1 MRYDGIELN
10 LEGRHAERTPDPRF
24 PLLCLPYR
32 SFVSSTTK
40 DNKERAWDRHG
51 PNVTQPPP
59 IHVFLHNV
67 VPEAITTAT
76 TYMYAD
82 DTTLYCIGDSIDAVI
97 SELNKALEELLY
109 WCKTNS
115 LVPHPKK
122 CEAMILHR
130 GRFTGPLKELT
141 LAQHTIKW
149 VTHSRLLGV
158 SIDDQ
163 LNWSLH
169 VSVVKKGF
177 VDKLNLLKRF
187 FQRICY

>member
-1 MRYDGIELN
+1 MLMI
-10 LEGRHAERTPDPRF
+10 
-24 PLLCLPYR
+24 LPYIAL
-32 SFVSSTTK
+32 V
-40 DNKERAWDRHG
+40 
-51 PNVTQPPP
+51 
-59 IHVFLHNV
+59 IL
-67 VPEAITTAT
+67 
-76 TYMYAD
+76 
-82 DTTLYCIGDSIDAVI
+82 LVI

-141 LAQHTIKW
+141 LAQDTIKW

-158 SIDDQ
+158 LIDDQ
-163 LNWSLH
+163 LNWSKH

-177 VDKLNLLKRF
+177 VDKLNLLKRSRLSKEYVIRLILELLCHRSYMVY
-187 FQRICY
+187 QYGEASQIRKVLRH